1 MLLLIFTT
9 ELIQPATTFALTTG
23 PTQPEVLSFEPVGTT
38 DMVDMFSGDFVYNI
52 PLLDV
57 EGYPINIAYHGGVNM
72 EQEASWVGLG
82 WNINPGEINRTVRGM
97 PDDFNGDTISKQMH
111 IRSDSTLRIGI
122 GAGFEFFGDGD
133 VTVSSGSSGLGS
145 ICGIIADPVVTT
157 GPDKSKA
164 TVDLGL
170 TIATNNYR
178 GVSADI
184 NLGVGFRFC
193 KFISAGVNLGVGSQS
208 GAEVGYSAGASLQ
221 TGKVLGHDVGMG
233 IGVNQGYSSRTGLS
247 NINLSISATSTN
259 NGPKDPP
266 AHKNHNLGK
275 GKTNSIPITRSI
287 PIGLQNYV
295 PVQTNIATMYSIM
308 GRVKVGLEYG
318 WNLGYL
324 TGNAMQSVVSYA
336 TDGSRQSYGYMYMQ
350 NAQTQ
355 HPGQYSSILDFTR
368 DKDGMFNET
377 MKYLPMANMTY
388 DIYNVS
394 GQGTGGMFR
403 PFRNDYGSVY
413 DAYARS
419 DNESNSFGL
428 EAGLPGI
435 FEIGGD
441 YTNSKTKI
449 TSGPWGDYYRDFA
462 QKKSGSIYENV
473 YLREGGELA
482 TVDPDYTR
490 QINGFGLMPANS
502 GIAHFPAEKI
512 NSNIKRDARGNLI
525 YYFTAE
531 EASITGVGSNPD
543 IVNYTST
550 DGFNSGPEPTKDTIH
565 RIGTGKLGRKKDQL
579 SEIVQLQKDGRR
591 YVYGIPAMN
600 NIQKEATFSVNGSG
614 ASADGLISYGG
625 TDDGIGNSKGNDN
638 FYNGSITPSY
648 AHSFLLTS
656 VLSTDYVDVSG
667 NGISDDDLGSYT
679 KLNYSLKEKDYRWR
693 APYSSG
699 TAQYNPGYRMDKKDD
714 KASYII
720 GSREEWLLHSIE
732 TRNFIAEFYTS
743 VRNDACG
750 SADAITSTTPYGIH
764 PYDSASV
771 HAPSY
776 KLDSIKLFNKHDRFI
791 NAANATPIKTVFFVY
806 SDTLCQGIPNTLSG
820 SGGKLTLNKIYFRYG
835 KSQKS
840 MISPYQFTYG
850 YNPGYNIAFKDRWGN
865 YKPTTHAP
873 NYEYPFVDQNDP
885 DNNLYASAW
894 SLSRISLPSGGIIEA
909 NYEADDYAY
918 VQGKEVN
925 EMFLID
931 GIGNSKEFDSSDQLY
946 RDKKSPNLF
955 LYFKRR
961 IADEVP
967 SDSIRNY
974 FIDSSLLYYNFRV
987 KLRADKNGY
996 EQVKGYTRVDGSGF
1010 CSDGIH
1016 GYILL
1021 EPVDP
1026 EGGSNVRL
1034 NPVAYTAVNT
1044 GRYNIPQVMY
1054 PGSEPDWDILHAI
1067 GHMFGNFAELASLF
1081 QNPIIPFFKKRAAQA
1096 ASLQLSFIRLK
1107 SPGLHKKGGG
1117 QRVKSLLFYDSW
1129 SKLSG
1134 GNEQEATYGKKYT
1147 YKLED
1152 NSDVSSG
1159 VASYEPLIGGDE
1171 NPLRLPVPY
1180 HASEG
1185 RHWPPMDPVDL
1196 FQELPLGESL
1206 FPMGSVGYSKVTVS
1220 SIHSDIGK
1228 SSQGVDVYRYFTA
1241 KDFPIYSMATKLVP
1255 STEQHYY
1262 IVKQETSVEATQGF
1276 TLVMNDMHGK
1286 PKSVEHNIRKPNTGE
1301 LQLISSQVYNYKQ
1314 SAIDRLD
1321 NNVNCL
1327 VFNKDNSQLEF
1338 VNRQLGVEADVTLD
1352 TREKDETT
1360 SNLSFNINLNVSGY
1374 ATTIIPIPFAFLWY
1388 ARYHNRVRS
1397 ATVTKVIQQ
1406 YGILERVETFN
1417 EGASVTQR
1425 NEVYDPETGQVVITS
1440 VDNEYQDKEFTT
1452 NVPAY
1457 WAYSGMAPAYENIK
1471 YEAEIARVKI
1481 DSNHVGKFF
1490 FSDSGLRVG
1499 DELLFD
1505 FTDSASHT
1513 SYRTTTWFMGTVY
1526 CLDCSPSH
1534 KEACVGSV
1542 LPRFPLNTAGW
1553 DTGNVLKKVHFKVIR
1568 SGNRNMLTNTIESYT
1583 QLESPFGSASLDISG
1598 GGRINTIASTY
1609 CDSNTVVPHN
1619 YIVNADSINP
1629 YAIGQRGIYRLLS
1642 DYAYVTYRDYGSGVG
1657 KEGVFKNYNLY
1668 SLNFYD
1674 ECIRFPYNYFQPDIN
1689 FTIDPN
1695 WKLLRTITKWSP
1707 FGVEIENRDA
1717 TGNYSTAV
1725 FGHNEDL
1732 PVAVAT
1738 NARQGEIIAEGFE
1751 DYSMLHLLYN
1761 LMGFN
1766 YSFIRPL
1773 FGTTSLGTSTQYNLL
1788 QLNNPSALSVKNNAA
1803 HTGLF
1808 SLETPA
1814 TGTGYCKVSMPVN
1827 STSYA
1832 GIRSMYNLY
1841 YPPGI
1846 YAFSGNNEYMPFQV
1860 TPNKKFILSF
1870 WIKQVTP
1877 TANAIDYSITACG
1890 VHTDLGTFPFTK
1902 KTNLIDGWQQ
1912 IEATFTCSTSVELW
1926 LPEAFYIDDMRAFP
1940 ADANIKSFVYNP
1952 INEKLMATLDENN
1965 FAKMYEYDQE
1975 GNLVR
1980 VKKETETGIMTVSES
1995 RSNNPA
2001 N

>member
-1 MLLLIFTT
+1 MKKYKKTIKCTAWMLLLILGT

-23 PTQPEVLSFEPVGTT
+23 PTQPEVLSFEPIGTT

-111 IRSDSTLRIGI
+111 IRSDTTMRIGI
-122 GAGFEFFGDGD
+122 GAGLELFGKGD
-133 VTVSSGSSGLGS
+133 PNPS
-145 ICGIIADPVVTT
+145 I
-157 GPDKSKA
+157 A
-164 TVDLGL
+164 TIDLGL
-170 TIATNNYR
+170 TFSANNYR
-178 GVSADI
+178 GASADI
-184 NLGVGFRFC
+184 NLGVSHTFK
-193 KFISAGVNLGVGSQS
+193 KFISVGVNIGVGSQS
-208 GAEVGYSAGASLQ
+208 GADVDYSVGAQ
-221 TGKVLGHDVGMG
+221 RPFTEKVLQHDAGMG

-259 NGPKDPP
+259 NGPKHPP
-266 AHKNHNLGK
+266 AEKNHHGGK
-275 GKTNSIPITRSI
+275 GNTNSIPISGSI

-308 GRVKVGLEYG
+308 GRVKMGLEYG

-336 TDGSRQSYGYMYMQ
+336 TDGSRQSYGYLYMQ

-388 DIYNVS
+388 DIYSVS

-403 PFRNDYGSVY
+403 PFRNDYGCVY

-428 EAGLPGI
+428 EAGLPEW

-441 YTNSKTKI
+441 YTNSKTRI
-449 TSGPWGDYYRDFA
+449 TSGPWGDYYREFA
-462 QKKSGSIYENV
+462 QRKSGSIYENV

-482 TVDPDYTR
+482 LVDPDYTR
-490 QINGFGLMPANS
+490 QINGFDLMEPNS
-502 GIAHFPAEKI
+502 GITHFPAEKI
-512 NSNIKRDARGNLI
+512 NSTSKRDARGNLV

-543 IVNYTST
+543 IINYTST
-550 DGFNSGPEPTKDTIH
+550 DGFNSGPEPTKETIH

-591 YVYGIPAMN
+591 YVYGFPAMN
-600 NIQKEATFSVNGSG
+600 NIQKQATFSVNGSG
-614 ASADGLISYGG
+614 DSPDGLIAFSG
-625 TDDGIGNSKGNDN
+625 TDDGVNNSKGNDH

-693 APYSSG
+693 APYFSG
-699 TAQYNPGYRMDKKDD
+699 AAQYNPGYRMDKNDD

-732 TRNFIAEFYTS
+732 TRNFVAEFYTS

-750 SADAITSTTPYGIH
+750 SSDAITSTTPYGIH
-764 PYDSASV
+764 PYDSASA

-791 NAANATPIKTVFFVY
+791 NATNAIPIKTVFFVY
-806 SDTLCQGIPNTLSG
+806 SDTLCQGIENTLNG

-840 MISPYQFTYG
+840 MISPYQFAYG
-850 YNPGYNIAFKDRWGN
+850 YNPGYDFPNKDRWGN
-865 YKPTTHAP
+865 YKPQNHAR
-873 NYEYPFVDQNDP
+873 NYEYPFVDQNDTA
-885 DNNLYASAW
+885 NNLYASAW
-894 SLSRISLPSGGIIEA
+894 SLTRIGLPSGGVIEA

-918 VQGKEVN
+918 VQDKEAN

-931 GIGNSKEFDSSDQLY
+931 GIGNSWEFDGSDQLY
-946 RDKKSPNLF
+946 RNKKSPNLF

-961 IADEVP
+961 IADEIP
-967 SDSIRNY
+967 SLGIRNY
-974 FIDSSLLYYNFRV
+974 FIDTNLLYYNFRV
-987 KLRADKNGY
+987 KLRADKDGY
-996 EQVKGYTRVDGSGF
+996 EQVKGYTRVDSSGF

-1026 EGGSNVRL
+1026 EGGSEVRL
-1034 NPVAYTAVNT
+1034 NPVTYTAINT

-1054 PGSEPDWDILHAI
+1054 PGSEPDWDMLHAI
-1067 GHMFGNFAELASLF
+1067 GHMFGNFAELASLV
-1081 QNPIIPFFKKRAAQA
+1081 QNPIIPFLRKRAAQA
-1096 ASLQLSFIRLK
+1096 ASLNLSFIRLK

-1134 GNEQEATYGKKYT
+1134 GNEQDATYGKKYS
-1147 YKLED
+1147 YKIED

-1171 NPLRLPVPY
+1171 NPLRQPVPY
-1180 HASEG
+1180 HGAEG

-1220 SIHSDIGK
+1220 SIHSDVGK
-1228 SSQGVDVYRYFTA
+1228 SSQGLDIYRYYTA
-1241 KDFPIYSMATKLVP
+1241 KDFPIYSKASKLVP
-1255 STEQHYY
+1255 STERLYL
-1262 IVKQETSVEATQGF
+1262 IVKQETTVKAEQGF

-1286 PKSVEHNIRKPNTGE
+1286 PKSIEHHIRKPKTGE
-1301 LQLISSQVYNYKQ
+1301 LQLISSQVYNYKH
-1314 SAIDRLD
+1314 SAIDRLE
-1321 NNVNCL
+1321 NNVSCL
-1327 VFNKDNSQLEF
+1327 IFNKVTNQLEF
-1338 VNRQLGVEADVTLD
+1338 VNRQLGVDADVTID
-1352 TREKDETT
+1352 TREKHERTT
-1360 SNLSFNINLNVSGY
+1360 NISFNINLNVSGY
-1374 ATTIIPIPFAFLWY
+1374 ATAIIPILFAYPWY
-1388 ARYHNRVRS
+1388 ARYRNLFRS
-1397 ATVTKVIQQ
+1397 ATVTKVVQQ
-1406 YGILERVETFN
+1406 YGILESVETFN

-1440 VDNEYQDKEFTT
+1440 VDNEYGEREFTT

-1471 YEAEIARVKI
+1471 YEADIARVKI
-1481 DSNHVGKFF
+1481 DSNHIGKFY

-1553 DTGNVLKKVHFKVIR
+1553 DTGNVLKDVHFKVVR
-1568 SGNRNMLTNTIESYT
+1568 SGNRNMLINTIENYS
-1583 QLESPFGSASLDISG
+1583 QLTLPFGTGTLDIYN
-1598 GGRINTIASTY
+1598 GGRINLTASTY
-1609 CDSNTVVPHN
+1609 CDSNTVMPHN
-1619 YIVNADSINP
+1619 YLANADSINP

-1642 DYAYVTYRDYGSGVG
+1642 DYVYTKGRSNGGPG
-1657 KEGVFKNYNLY
+1657 EEGLFKGYNLY

-1689 FTIDPN
+1689 FTIDQN
-1695 WKLLRTITKWSP
+1695 WKLVRTITKWSP

-1732 PVAVAT
+1732 PVAIAT
-1738 NARQGEIIAEGFE
+1738 NARQGEVIAEGFE

-1761 LMGFN
+1761 LMGYN
-1766 YSFIRPL
+1766 HSFIRPL
-1773 FGTTSLGTSTQYNLL
+1773 FGTTSLGTSTQYDLL
-1788 QLNNPSALSVKNNAA
+1788 QLSNPSALSINNSAA

-1808 SLETPA
+1808 SLEVPT
-1814 TGTGYCKVSMPVN
+1814 TGTGYYKVTVPVN
-1827 STSYA
+1827 NTSYA
-1832 GIRSMYNLY
+1832 GLRSMYNLY
-1841 YPPGI
+1841 YPPGV
-1846 YAFSGNNEYMPFQV
+1846 YTFSGNNEYLPFQV

-1870 WIKQVTP
+1870 WVKDVSNP
-1877 TANAIDYSITACG
+1877 ANATDYTLTFNTACG
-1890 VHTDLGTFPFTK
+1890 VYTDLGTFPFTK
-1902 KTNLIDGWQQ
+1902 KTNIIDGWQQ
-1912 IEATFTCSTSVELW
+1912 IEATFICSASADLW
-1926 LPEAFYIDDMRAFP
+1926 LPEAFYIDDMRMFP

-1965 FAKMYEYDQE
+1965 FAKMYEYDLE

-1980 VKKETETGIMTVSES
+1980 VKKETEKGVMTVSES